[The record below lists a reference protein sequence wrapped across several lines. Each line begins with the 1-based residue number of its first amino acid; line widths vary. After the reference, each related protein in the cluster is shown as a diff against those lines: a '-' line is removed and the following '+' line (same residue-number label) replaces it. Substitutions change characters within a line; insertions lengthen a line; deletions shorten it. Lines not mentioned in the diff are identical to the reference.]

1 MPFQVRHISNLFQFP
16 NSNIMQLNI
25 NIANFYNLTYNI
37 ISHHCSTTINTME
50 LNKVTLKLTHMKD
63 TTRVYNLFTFFFTI
77 CCNAHSGRLITFYF

>member
-50 LNKVTLKLTHMKD
+50 LNKVTLK
-63 TTRVYNLFTFFFTI
+63 
-77 CCNAHSGRLITFYF
+77 